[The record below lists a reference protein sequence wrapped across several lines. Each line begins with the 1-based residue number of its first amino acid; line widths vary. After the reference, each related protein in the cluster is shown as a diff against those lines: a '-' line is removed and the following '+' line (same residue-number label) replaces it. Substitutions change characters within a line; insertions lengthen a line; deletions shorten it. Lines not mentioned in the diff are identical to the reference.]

1 MLRSLFRNVAV
12 SAAAFFAVSVIG
24 LLLVPVLI
32 SSFGVAGFG
41 TIVLGRLFF
50 PTSGLGVL
58 DFGFGEITTNAVAR
72 ARVDG
77 DWARASRMVR
87 LAIVSTA
94 GVGGAAAVAMLLAS
108 PWLPAWLRL
117 APADHAAFS
126 WVLRLTALALPL
138 LFMSLVAE
146 GVVKGFERFS
156 ALRALEVAA
165 ALSHAAIILAVVAAG
180 GSPIAAC
187 YALVVSLTFRAL
199 LSAILS
205 VGCLR
210 SHWIRPDRSEPD
222 ERAWFFTMTRSM
234 AVNKQL
240 GTAQTQL
247 APLLIGLLLGPLG
260 AGTYDALNRLPRAI
274 KAVLGLLSS
283 TVLPVA
289 SRLESAADTK
299 GMRRLGHAGVLVT
312 GIVALPPVAASMV
325 YSEPLLRLWIGEE
338 FSHMWVWQS
347 LMFAI
352 PAMSVLLSFSGTALL
367 VRPSAMSAMNR
378 LTILQVLLQFTLA
391 LLAVRWLNER
401 AFILGQVFAA
411 AVTFVPQM
419 RLVSNELGIEGAVYR
434 RLLRLVA
441 ALVSLAAMAWWF
453 GALIDT
459 WLLLGLAMSLLTLAG
474 WASGLLFGLSPHQR
488 ARVFGETRSWIKRIT
503 EGR

>member
-1 MLRSLFRNVAV
+1 MLRSLFRNVAI
-12 SAAAFFAVSVIG
+12 SAVAFFTVSVVG

-32 SSFGVAGFG
+32 SSFGIAGFG
-41 TIVLGRLFF
+41 IIVLGRLFF

-58 DFGFGEITTNAVAR
+58 DFGFGEITTNVVAR

-77 DWARASRMVR
+77 NWARASRMVR
-87 LAIVSTA
+87 LAIVSAA
-94 GVGGAAAVAMLLAS
+94 GVGGAAAVAMFLVS

-117 APADHAAFS
+117 APVDHTAFS
-126 WVLRLTALALPL
+126 WVLRLTAMALPL
-138 LFMSLVAE
+138 LFISLVAE
-146 GVVKGFERFS
+146 GVVKGFERFG
-156 ALRALEVAA
+156 ALRTLEVAA
-165 ALSHAAIILAVVAAG
+165 ALSYAAIILAIVAAD

-187 YALVVSLTFRAL
+187 YAMVASLTFRAL
-199 LSAILS
+199 LSATLA
-205 VGCLR
+205 VVCLR
-210 SHWIRPDRSEPD
+210 SSWIRTDRSEPV
-222 ERAWFFTMTRSM
+222 ERAWFLTMTRNM

-260 AGTYDALNRLPRAI
+260 VGTYDAVSRLPRAI

-312 GIVALPPVAASMV
+312 GIVALPPVAAAMV

-338 FSHMWVWQS
+338 FSHLWAWQS

-352 PAMSVLLSFSGTALL
+352 PAMSVLLSFGGTTLL
-367 VRPSAMSAMNR
+367 VRPAAMTAMNR
-378 LTILQVLLQFTLA
+378 LTVLQVLLQFMLA

-401 AFILGQVFAA
+401 AFILGQVIAV
-411 AVTFVPQM
+411 AVTFVPQI
-419 RLVSNELGIEGAVYR
+419 RLIGKELGFEGAVYR
-434 RLLRLVA
+434 RLLGLVA
-441 ALVSLAAMAWWF
+441 ALIALAALSW
-453 GALIDT
+453 LLDLVIDT
-459 WLLLGLAMSLLTLAG
+459 WWLVGLAMSLWTLAG
-474 WASGLLFGLSPHQR
+474 WTSGIFFVLSSHQR
-488 ARVFGETRSWIKRIT
+488 SRLFGETSTWIKRIK
-503 EGR
+503 EGL